1 MNLTKYSFVFVFIL
15 FFCLSQEKESFLP
28 LNPMWFSSTALRAM
42 EEVSP
47 SQLSDVPSPP
57 ARKVNC
63 LTSLLSCIIKFLL
76 VPYSYCCYVL
86 FDGAGGLTSGSQA
99 S

>member
-1 MNLTKYSFVFVFIL
+1 MFIL

-63 LTSLLSCIIKFLL
+63 LTSLLSSNIKFLI

-86 FDGAGGLTSGSQA
+86 FDGAGGLSSGSQV